1 MEALILSCGTG
12 GGHNAAG
19 VAVKEEMQRR
29 GHAVTMLNPFDL
41 KGARLARIIDQVY
54 IKIAQRAP
62 RLFGVIYRLG
72 DLYRR
77 LPWRSPVYFANGK
90 MASTLADYLERHPVD
105 VVIMPHV
112 FPGEILTYMKDH
124 GMAVPKTIFIA
135 TDYTCI
141 PFTEECYFDACV
153 IPSEQL
159 APEFLSWGIPADRIY
174 PLGIPVRCDFSSAL
188 SQREAT
194 NLLGLDEHFRYILVS
209 GGSIGAGQMMR
220 VLKKLYRLT
229 HGTAFRI
236 IVVCGNNEKL
246 YRTLQ
251 ARFGN
256 QLILL
261 KSTDHM
267 AQYMQ
272 ACDLVLVKP
281 GGLSITEAAVLER
294 PLGLL
299 PPIPGCES
307 RNRKFYQSN
316 GLCYTADASTSSLQ
330 KLLEMADSPKS
341 NQQQHRCQREVI
353 HKNAAQKICDLAE
366 ELASE
371 GC

>member
-1 MEALILSCGTG
+1 
-12 GGHNAAG
+12 
-19 VAVKEEMQRR
+19 
-29 GHAVTMLNPFDL
+29 MLNPFDL
-41 KGARLARIIDQVY
+41 KDTKLARTIDHAY
-54 IKIAQRAP
+54 IKMAQRIP
-62 RLFGVIYRLG
+62 GLFGVIYRLG
-72 DLYRR
+72 DLYRHF
-77 LPWRSPVYFANGK
+77 PWHSPVYFANGK
-90 MASTLADYLERHPVD
+90 MASTLANYLDRHPVD

-112 FPGEILTYMKDH
+112 FPGEILTYMRDH
-124 GMAVPKTIFIA
+124 GMTVPKTIFIA

-159 APEFLSWGIPADRIY
+159 VPEFLSWGIPAEHIY
-174 PLGIPVRCDFSSAL
+174 PLGIPVRRDFLSAL

-229 HGTAFRI
+229 RGTSFRI

-246 YRTLQ
+246 YRALQ
-251 ARFGN
+251 VRFKDR
-256 QLILL
+256 LILL
-261 KSTDHM
+261 KSTDYM
-267 AQYMQ
+267 AQYML

-281 GGLSITEAAVLER
+281 GGLSVTEAAVLER

-299 PPIPGCES
+299 PPISGCENC
-307 RNRKFYQSN
+307 NRRFYQSN
-316 GLCYTADASTSSLQ
+316 GLCYTADATTPSLQ
-330 KLLEMADSPKS
+330 KLLEIADSPKS

-353 HKNAAQKICDLAE
+353 HKDAAQKICDLAE
-366 ELASE
+366 ELAGE